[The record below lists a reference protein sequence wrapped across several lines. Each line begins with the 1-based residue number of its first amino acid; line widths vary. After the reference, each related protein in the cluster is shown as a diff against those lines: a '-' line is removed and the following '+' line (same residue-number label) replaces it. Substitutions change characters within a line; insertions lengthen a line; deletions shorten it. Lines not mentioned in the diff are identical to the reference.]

1 MTHTPSDDEGLR
13 EEIIDAIDNRRF
25 DAGFPSLLYRD
36 VEWLVD
42 NALMAL
48 ISQKIKDAKQQPVTI
63 MGKTIDEVYLI
74 LCALELERITDI
86 KVTMANLDKLYL
98 KLSDDMQLANQKA
111 IDAAVATFT
120 TKQDIKE
127 DK

>member
-1 MTHTPSDDEGLR
+1 
-13 EEIIDAIDNRRF
+13 
-25 DAGFPSLLYRD
+25 
-36 VEWLVD
+36 
-42 NALMAL
+42 MAL